1 MRIAPNFR
9 TITAFAAVA
18 IAISATA
25 FASLP
30 QPRQRISAGTLTGR
44 TPMVAIEDGFA
55 SLRASLG
62 RRGTSIEPGA
72 QACDDFKSAF
82 LSPAC
87 SKSRPKH
94 ARRSHRVATFV
105 MGRRNVSA
113 NDRASAGDTARKL
126 D

>member
-1 MRIAPNFR
+1 MRIARNFR

-30 QPRQRISAGTLTGR
+30 QHRER
-44 TPMVAIEDGFA
+44 TSSVTPTKRPLMAAIKDGFSYLLA
-55 SLRASLG
+55 SVVPD
-62 RRGTSIEPGA
+62 TSTAPRA
-72 QACDDFKSAF
+72 QACDDFKAAF

-87 SKSRPKH
+87 AKARPKH

-113 NDRASAGDTARKL
+113 NDRASDGATARKI